1 MIKILFITSI
11 IFVLQ
16 FSEPILVKQAYAH
29 CSSKPIPGVNWEGCR
44 KRNLILSGTDLKNS
58 NFRATNFTSTDMRR
72 SEIDG
77 ANFRKAV
84 VIRAAFDEAS
94 ATGNIFEAAHGYRAS
109 FRKSNLTNAIFYK
122 SEFMRVDFSGS
133 VLTGAD
139 FSKSDLGR
147 TRFDD
152 AILGNSNFAFA
163 NVARADFRNAIL
175 TGPITLNGAYLFQ
188 TRFEGVDLSKSVG
201 LLQWQIDMACGDNS
215 TRLPAGISKP
225 KSWPCGSD

>member
-1 MIKILFITSI
+1 
-11 IFVLQ
+11 
-16 FSEPILVKQAYAH
+16 
-29 CSSKPIPGVNWEGCR
+29 
-44 KRNLILSGTDLKNS
+44 
-58 NFRATNFTSTDMRR
+58 MRR

-84 VIRAAFDEAS
+84 IIRAAFDEAS
-94 ATGNIFEAAHGYRAS
+94 AKGTIFEAAHGYRAS
-109 FRKSNLTNAIFYK
+109 FRKSNLTNAIFHK

-139 FSKSDLGR
+139 FSKSDVGR
-147 TRFDD
+147 ARFDD

-175 TGPITLNGAYLFQ
+175 TGPITFNGAYLFQ
-188 TRFEGVDLSKSVG
+188 TRLEGVDLSNSVG